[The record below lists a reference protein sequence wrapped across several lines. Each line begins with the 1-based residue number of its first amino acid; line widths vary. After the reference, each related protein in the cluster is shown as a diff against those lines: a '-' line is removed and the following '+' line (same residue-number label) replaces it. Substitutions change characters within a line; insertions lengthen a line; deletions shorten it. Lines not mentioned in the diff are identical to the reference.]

1 MNLDDVLKYG
11 HLTVLATVRGLTE
24 EQSNVGG
31 VCGHWSVREIIQHL
45 ASHELA
51 VGDLLLS
58 VTNADAPTTTLDLLI
73 EQGQEIFN
81 DAEVE
86 KRQSM
91 TYAESLREYEQA
103 AARAQEWGAQIPLA
117 VRRQVGTIP
126 WYGAEYDLE
135 DFAAYSSYGHKREH
149 CAQINVYRDTLKR

>member
-1 MNLDDVLKYG
+1 MNLEDVLKYG
-11 HLTVLATVRGLTE
+11 HHTVLHTLSGLTE
-24 EQSNVGG
+24 EQCSVGG

-45 ASHELA
+45 ASHEIV
-51 VGDLLLS
+51 VGDILLAAS
-58 VTNADAPTTTLDLLI
+58 GSSAPTPTLDLFI

-81 DAEVE
+81 DAEVA

-91 TYAESLREYEQA
+91 TYTESLREYEHA
-103 AARAQEWGAQIPLA
+103 ASRTQEWVSQVPPA
-117 VRRQVGTIP
+117 VRRQVGTLP

-135 DFAAYSSYGHKREH
+135 DLVAYSSYGHKREH